1 LGSNATFDVIVIG
14 GGHAGTEAALAAAR
28 MGARTMLLT
37 QSIETLGQMS
47 CNPAIGGIGKGHLVK
62 EIDALG
68 GVMARAA
75 DAAAIQ
81 SRTLNASKGPAV
93 RATRV
98 QADRQLY
105 KAFIRRTL
113 ENQPNLTLF
122 QQECG
127 DLIVDR
133 DRVRGVVTVTGI
145 EFRAAAVVLTVG
157 TFLAGRIHVGLDNYA
172 GGRAGDPP
180 SNKLAE
186 RLRALPFRTGRLKT
200 GTPPRIDGRTIDY
213 SCLATQYSDEPRPVF
228 SYLGRESDHP
238 RQLPCHITA
247 TTERTHE
254 IIRAATDRSPMFTGK
269 IEGVGPR
276 YCPSVEDKVVRF
288 ADKASHQIFIEPE
301 GLNTHEVYPNGISTS
316 LPYDVQIEFVHTI
329 KGFEKAHITRPGY
342 AIEYD
347 FFDPRDLKNSLE
359 TKALSGLFFAGQIN
373 GTTGYEEA
381 AAQGLIAGIN
391 AARSARGREAFVPRR
406 SESYVGVLIDDLVT
420 RGTREPYR
428 MFTSRAE
435 HRLLLREDNADLRL
449 TPMGRELGLVDDERW
464 AFFEAKRAGA
474 AAEITRF
481 ETTRIKAVDIPSD
494 WQARVLGESSVRDVV
509 TGFDLLRRPEVDYEH
524 VVELIGPPPRSG
536 EDLAG
541 DERLAMQIRTQLEV
555 AAKYAG
561 YIERQEEEIA
571 RQRRN
576 EETRLPEDL
585 DYSSVAGLS
594 NEVRQKL
601 AQIRPAT
608 VGQAARVAGVT
619 PAAVSILLVHL
630 KKSSRA
636 A

>member
-1 LGSNATFDVIVIG
+1 LGSAATFDVIVIG

-28 MGARTMLLT
+28 MGARTLLLT

-68 GVMARAA
+68 GLMARAA

-93 RATRV
+93 RATRI

-105 KAFIRRTL
+105 KAFVRRAL
-113 ENQPNLTLF
+113 ENQPNLSLF

-127 DLIVDR
+127 DLIVDGET
-133 DRVRGVVTVTGI
+133 VRGVVTVTGI
-145 EFRAAAVVLTVG
+145 RFRAPAVVLTVG
-157 TFLAGRIHVGLDNYA
+157 TFLGGRIHVGLDNYA

-180 SNKLAE
+180 SNKLSE
-186 RLRALPFRTGRLKT
+186 RLRALPFRTARLKT
-200 GTPPRIDGRTIDY
+200 GTPPRIDGRSIDY
-213 SCLATQYSDEPRPVF
+213 SALAAQYSDEPRPVF
-228 SYLGRESDHP
+228 SYLGRQGDHP

-288 ADKASHQIFIEPE
+288 ADKTSHQIFIEPE
-301 GLNTHEVYPNGISTS
+301 GLDTHEVYPNGISTS
-316 LPYDVQIEFVHTI
+316 LPFDVQAEFVRTI
-329 KGFEKAHITRPGY
+329 RGFENAHITRPGY

-347 FFDPRDLKNSLE
+347 FFDPRDLQSSLE
-359 TKALSGLFFAGQIN
+359 TKVLRGLFFAGQIN

-391 AARSARGREAFVPRR
+391 AARLVHSAAAFVPKR
-406 SESYVGVLIDDLVT
+406 SESYAGVLIDDLVT

-449 TPMGRELGLVDDERW
+449 TPAARELGLIDDERW
-464 AFFEAKRAGA
+464 SLFEGKRRGSALELA
-474 AAEITRF
+474 RF
-481 ETTRIKAVDIPSD
+481 ETTRIKAADIPLE
-494 WQARVLGESSVRDVV
+494 WRTRVLGDSAVRDVISA
-509 TGFDLLRRPEVDYEH
+509 FDLLRRPEVDYGQ
-524 VVELIGPPPRSG
+524 VIELIGAPPAN
-536 EDLAG
+536 D
-541 DERLAMQIRTQLEV
+541 DDRLPPQIRVQLEV
-555 AAKYAG
+555 AAKYSG

-576 EETRLPEDL
+576 EETRLPPDL
-585 DYSSVAGLS
+585 DYANVAGLS
-594 NEVRQKL
+594 HEVRQKL
-601 AQIRPAT
+601 AQIRPGT

-630 KKSSRA
+630 KKISRA

>member
-1 LGSNATFDVIVIG
+1 LASSGSFDVIVVG

-28 MGARTMLLT
+28 MGARTLLLT

-68 GVMARAA
+68 GLMARAA
-75 DAAAIQ
+75 DAAALQ

-105 KAFIRRTL
+105 KAFVRRAL

-127 DLIVDR
+127 DLIVEAG
-133 DRVRGVVTVTGI
+133 RVHGVVTVTGI
-145 EFRAAAVVLTVG
+145 EFRAASVVLTVG
-157 TFLAGRIHVGLDNYA
+157 TFLGGRIHVGLDNHA

-186 RLRALPFRTGRLKT
+186 RLRALPFRTARHKT

-213 SCLATQYSDEPRPVF
+213 STLAAQYSDVPRPVF
-228 SYLGRESDHP
+228 SYLGRASDHP
-238 RQLPCHITA
+238 AQLPCHITA
-247 TTERTHE
+247 TSERTHE
-254 IIRAATDRSPMFTGK
+254 IIRAATDRSPMFTGR

-316 LPYDVQIEFVHTI
+316 LPYDVQIAFVRTI
-329 KGFEKAHITRPGY
+329 RGFENAHITRPGY

-347 FFDPRDLKNSLE
+347 FFDPRDLKPSLE
-359 TKALSGLFFAGQIN
+359 TKPLAGLFFAGQIN

-381 AAQGLIAGIN
+381 AAQGLVAGIN
-391 AARSARGREAFVPRR
+391 AARAARSRDTFMPKR

-420 RGTREPYR
+420 AGTREPYR

-449 TPMGRELGLVDDERW
+449 TPIGRELGLIDDERW
-464 AFFEAKRAGA
+464 AFFEAKRAGSA
-474 AAEITRF
+474 RELERF
-481 ETTRIKAVDIPSD
+481 KTTRLKAAQMPDD
-494 WQARVLGESSVRDVV
+494 WRARVLGDSATRDVV
-509 TGFDLLRRPEVDYEH
+509 SAFDLLRRPEVEYDQ
-524 VVELIGPPPRSG
+524 VVELIGPMA
-536 EDLAG
+536 ELA
-541 DERLAMQIRTQLEV
+541 DERLAPQIRAQLDV

-576 EETRLPEDL
+576 EETRLPDDL
-585 DYSSVAGLS
+585 DYSRVAGLS

-601 AQIRPAT
+601 AAVRPAT
-608 VGQAARVAGVT
+608 VGQAARVPGIT

>member
-1 LGSNATFDVIVIG
+1 LASTPSFDVIVVG

-28 MGARTMLLT
+28 MGARTLLLT

-68 GVMARAA
+68 GLMARAA

-105 KAFIRRTL
+105 KAFVRRAL

-122 QQECG
+122 QQECA
-127 DLIVDR
+127 DLVVAGE
-133 DRVRGVVTVTGI
+133 RVRGVVTVTGI
-145 EFRAAAVVLTVG
+145 EFEASSVVLTVG
-157 TFLAGRIHVGLDNYA
+157 TFLGGRIHVGLDNYA

-186 RLRALPFRTGRLKT
+186 RLRALPFRTARLKT

-213 SCLATQYSDEPRPVF
+213 TSLAAQYSDAPRPVF
-228 SYLGRESDHP
+228 SYLGRPGDHP
-238 RQLPCHITA
+238 AQLPCHITA

-288 ADKASHQIFIEPE
+288 ADKVSHQIFIEPE

-316 LPYDVQIEFVHTI
+316 LPYDVQIEFVRTI
-329 KGFEKAHITRPGY
+329 GGFEKAHITRPGY

-347 FFDPRDLKNSLE
+347 FFDPRDLKASLE
-359 TKALSGLFFAGQIN
+359 TKPLAGLFFAGQIN

-391 AARSARGREAFVPRR
+391 AARATRGLDSFVPKR

-420 RGTREPYR
+420 AGTREPYR

-449 TPMGRELGLVDDERW
+449 TPAGREMGLVDDARWEFFAAKLAGTTRELER
-464 AFFEAKRAGA
+464 FRETRLK
-474 AAEITRF
+474 AAEIPAEWR
-481 ETTRIKAVDIPSD
+481 
-494 WQARVLGESSVRDVV
+494 ARVLGDSATRDVISA
-509 TGFDLLRRPEVDYEH
+509 FDLLRRPEVGYDD
-524 VVELIGPPPRSG
+524 VTELTGPMPVHA
-536 EDLAG
+536 D
-541 DERLAMQIRTQLEV
+541 DRLAPQIRAQIEV

-576 EETRLPEDL
+576 EETRLPADL
-585 DYSSVAGLS
+585 DYSRVAGLS
-594 NEVRQKL
+594 HEARQKL
-601 AQIRPAT
+601 TTIRPGT
-608 VGQAARVAGVT
+608 VGQAARVPGIT

-630 KKSSRA
+630 KKTSRA

>member
-1 LGSNATFDVIVIG
+1 
-14 GGHAGTEAALAAAR
+14 
-28 MGARTMLLT
+28 MGARTLLLT

-62 EIDALG
+62 EIDAMG

-98 QADRQLY
+98 QADRVLY
-105 KAFIRRTL
+105 RAFVRRAL

-127 DLIVDR
+127 DLLVEGERIC
-133 DRVRGVVTVTGI
+133 GVVTVTGI
-145 EFRAAAVVLTVG
+145 EFRARAVVLTVG
-157 TFLAGRIHVGLDNYA
+157 TFLGGRIHVGLDNYS

-213 SCLATQYSDEPRPVF
+213 SRLARQESDSPRPVF

-238 RQLPCHITA
+238 RQLACHLTA

-316 LPYDVQIEFVHTI
+316 LPYDVQHEFVRTI
-329 KGFEKAHITRPGY
+329 RGFENAHITRPGY

-347 FFDPRDLKNSLE
+347 FFDPRDLGASLE
-359 TKALSGLFFAGQIN
+359 TKALKGLFFAGQIN

-391 AARSARGREAFVPRR
+391 AALATAGKPAFVPQR
-406 SESYVGVLIDDLVT
+406 SQSYVGVLIDDLVT

-435 HRLLLREDNADLRL
+435 YRLSLREDNADLRL
-449 TPMGRELGLVDDERW
+449 TPVARELGLIDDERW
-464 AFFEAKRAGA
+464 SLFERKRAAVAAESGRLGGAWIRPGQPA
-474 AAEITRF
+474 AAEL
-481 ETTRIKAVDIPSD
+481 ETRI
-494 WQARVLGESSVRDVV
+494 RLVLTREQ
-509 TGFDLLRRPEVDYEH
+509 TALELLRRPELSHATLSAALAVD
-524 VVELIGPPPRSG
+524 S
-536 EDLAG
+536 A
-541 DERLAMQIRTQLEV
+541 
-555 AAKYAG
+555 
-561 YIERQEEEIA
+561 
-571 RQRRN
+571 
-576 EETRLPEDL
+576 LPVSD
-585 DYSSVAGLS
+585 
-594 NEVRQKL
+594 
-601 AQIRPAT
+601 PAW
-608 VGQAARVAGVT
+608 
-619 PAAVSILLVHL
+619 LL
-630 KKSSRA
+630 
-636 A
+636 